1 MKKISL
7 ISALIGTSN
16 IALAGFYAGGSVNVN
31 QNKYA
36 VNGLS
41 TETSSF
47 SKKMSRLNDL
57 DSVKLDS
64 IKGIYNP
71 GAGGDLVLYGVA
83 MSNLGN
89 VIVDATFNDPDPTY
103 ADWFKEDDDRLTLF
117 GNNMFQAASLDANIT
132 MTSVAAIAPDKATF
146 DSIIAYIDTIDIPS
160 GRFGKLITI
169 YSQGVMLEDLSLTV
183 ANLESVTVSDLQA
196 RIDAWKLL
204 NVNVTGVNVTGD
216 EEVNIAKSASK
227 TSLSVSILGG
237 YSHKINHFILAS
249 EIGLD
254 LGKTKIGDNSKNE
267 LEVKS
272 NVNAFIVGRAGYEFY
287 KMNTAY
293 VNLGASIRDVKI
305 SLDGESEKK
314 NMFNLVVGA
323 GYEYSVNKKLGIF
336 TEFNHIASLSSFKL
350 SEDGNVKVKVKSEQF
365 KIGARYY
372 FN

>member
-1 MKKISL
+1 MKKISI

-36 VNGLS
+36 ANGLS

-47 SKKMSRLNDL
+47 SKKMSRLSGV
-57 DSVKLDS
+57 DSV
-64 IKGIYNP
+64 
-71 GAGGDLVLYGVA
+71 VLSNIAVNYSQGEAQYKVA
-83 MSNLGN
+83 MHALGT
-89 VIVDATFNDPDPTY
+89 VIIDATFDAQY
-103 ADWFKEDDDRLTLF
+103 AAWFKQDYERVQLF
-117 GNNMFQAASLDANIT
+117 GNSMFQAA
-132 MTSVAAIAPDKATF
+132 AA
-146 DSIIAYIDTIDIPS
+146 DSIILSFAEISPS
-160 GRFGKLITI
+160 ESIIAPSENVFHMVIASIGAMGASSNGRTFEKVLLIYKSNIT
-169 YSQGVMLEDLSLTV
+169 L
-183 ANLESVTVSDLQA
+183 ANLQLTIQDLQGISLEELEE
-196 RIDAWKLL
+196 RIEAWK
-204 NVNVTGVNVTGD
+204 NDKN
-216 EEVNIAKSASK
+216 NIAKSASK

-272 NVNAFIVGRAGYEFY
+272 NFNGFLVGRAGYEFY

-293 VNLGASIRDVKI
+293 VNLGVSLRDVKV
-305 SLDGESEKK
+305 SFDGESKSK

-323 GYEYSVNKKLGIF
+323 GYEYSLNKKLGIF
-336 TEFNHIASLSSFKL
+336 TEFNHIASLSSIKID
-350 SEDGNVKVKVKSEQF
+350 EDVKVKVKSEQF

>member
-1 MKKISL
+1 MKKISI

-41 TETSSF
+41 TETSSS
-47 SKKMSRLNDL
+47 SKKMSRLIGLNSNILNDIASNYSQGEAQYKIAMHAL
-57 DSVKLDS
+57 
-64 IKGIYNP
+64 GI
-71 GAGGDLVLYGVA
+71 A
-83 MSNLGN
+83 
-89 VIVDATFNDPDPTY
+89 IIDATFDDAQY
-103 ADWFKEDDDRLTLF
+103 ATWFKKDYDRVQLF
-117 GNNMFQAASLDANIT
+117 GNSLFQAAAIDSGWIG
-132 MTSVAAIAPDKATF
+132 SEVIAPSK
-146 DSIIAYIDTIDIPS
+146 DTLYYMMQGIGEMESPYK
-160 GRFGKLITI
+160 GGAFEKVLLIYKSNVT
-169 YSQGVMLEDLSLTV
+169 L
-183 ANLESVTVSDLQA
+183 ANLELMIEDLQNISLEELKR
-196 RIDAWKLL
+196 RIEAWKEA
-204 NVNVTGVNVTGD
+204 NGAGNGIND
-216 EEVNIAKSASK
+216 ENNIAKSASK

-272 NVNAFIVGRAGYEFY
+272 NFNGFLVGRAGYEFY

-293 VNLGASIRDVKI
+293 VNLGVSLRDVKV
-305 SLDGESEKK
+305 SFDGESRSK

-323 GYEYSVNKKLGIF
+323 GYEYSLNKKLGIF
-336 TEFNHIASLSSFKL
+336 TEFNHIASLSSIKIG
-350 SEDGNVKVKVKSEQF
+350 EDVKVKVKSEQF